1 MTRMAAGGAG
11 RIFAAVRSSPPRP
24 PSASATMPPLLRR
37 PAVLLL
43 PSLAVALAVA
53 PAAAAAQAPATS
65 AARPTSALAW
75 MAGCWQ
81 RRAGTRLVEEQW
93 MAPRGGLMLGA
104 SRTTRGDTLVEYEA
118 LRIEEAGDTLVYVA
132 SPSRQA
138 TTRFRAAGVRGD
150 TVRFEDPTHDFPQRV
165 GYVRR
170 GADSLVAW
178 IEGTQN
184 GHPRRVEFPYARV
197 ECPG

>member
-1 MTRMAAGGAG
+1 
-11 RIFAAVRSSPPRP
+11 
-24 PSASATMPPLLRR
+24 
-37 PAVLLL
+37 
-43 PSLAVALAVA
+43 
-53 PAAAAAQAPATS
+53 
-65 AARPTSALAW
+65 
-75 MAGCWQ
+75 
-81 RRAGTRLVEEQW
+81 
-93 MAPRGGLMLGA
+93 MAPRGGLLLGA

-150 TVRFEDPTHDFPQRV
+150 TARFEDPAHDFPQRI

-184 GHPRRVEFPYARV
+184 GRQRRVEFPYVRV
-197 ECPG
+197 ECPR